1 MANKKISQLT
11 DGTSFQSGDEA
22 VVNRSGVNFKVDPT
36 QFGSSIDVTGTVTA
50 DGLTVEGTS
59 TVSTF
64 PNSDFTIDIKSNGAN
79 GTYFGTD
86 YYAGALGKIATIQA
100 QYAGFIGNAR
110 GSLHFGTRAANQS
123 DIFQRMAISSDGD
136 ISFYEDTGTTPK
148 FFWDASAERLAI
160 GVGTSPDAAM
170 HVGEA
175 SYPQIRTVYTGIDSW
190 DMGVTSGSIFRLG
203 KANAADSASLFQTD
217 SGNVGIGTSS
227 PENKLHINSG
237 ALSIDGTS
245 TVGARDGF
253 TSYGIKLNGAETGI
267 FHEFNGGIRMSSSGN
282 PSFMAFHTRGA
293 LDSQGS
299 ERVRIDSSGN
309 VGIGIVPDAWAITG
323 PAIQLGGTGHLAT
336 SNQYAYVG
344 SNYYYDGGWKYTT
357 SSTAA
362 QYRQDSGTHQWLT
375 AASGTADAALT
386 WSESMRIASDGKVGI
401 GTSSPNRLLDIE
413 NAAGDAFVSIVS
425 DPTSRSA
432 IFLGDTGSDAVCRL
446 DYDNNTNSL
455 SIWTNSAE
463 AMRITSAGNV
473 GIGTTSPSQALDVV
487 GNIEVSGGVYL
498 GGTVAANLLDDY
510 EEGTWTPAWA
520 FAGGSATI
528 GTINFATYTKV
539 GQLVTVSFRAFTS
552 SISSP
557 TGQATITGLPFASA
571 DVESSGA
578 IGVMIRFAT
587 DMPDIK
593 CRVSG
598 SSIQFEKA
606 ATNAGVN
613 VYLDGS
619 DFNSGAGQNIVSV
632 CITYRTSA

>member
-11 DGTSFQSGDEA
+11 DGTSFQAGDEA
-22 VVNRSGVNFKVDPT
+22 VVNRSGTNYKVDPT

-50 DGLTVEGTS
+50 DGLTSAGNVL
-59 TVSTF
+59 VSQAAS
-64 PNSDFTIDIKSNGAN
+64 NSSITINRTDSLSQYNLTLSQSGLNAVITGNDAQAFQINVDPDNTQSGSNFILTIDGDVVFNADAN
-79 GTYFGTD
+79 
-86 YYAGALGKIATIQA
+86 
-100 QYAGFIGNAR
+100 
-110 GSLHFGTRAANQS
+110 
-123 DIFQRMAISSDGD
+123 GD

-148 FFWDASAERLAI
+148 FFWDASAE
-160 GVGTSPDAAM
+160 
-170 HVGEA
+170 
-175 SYPQIRTVYTGIDSW
+175 
-190 DMGVTSGSIFRLG
+190 
-203 KANAADSASLFQTD
+203 
-217 SGNVGIGTSS
+217 
-227 PENKLHINSG
+227 
-237 ALSIDGTS
+237 AL
-245 TVGARDGF
+245 
-253 TSYGIKLNGAETGI
+253 
-267 FHEFNGGIRMSSSGN
+267 
-282 PSFMAFHTRGA
+282 
-293 LDSQGS
+293 
-299 ERVRIDSSGN
+299 
-309 VGIGIVPDAWAITG
+309 
-323 PAIQLGGTGHLAT
+323 
-336 SNQYAYVG
+336 
-344 SNYYYDGGWKYTT
+344 
-357 SSTAA
+357 
-362 QYRQDSGTHQWLT
+362 
-375 AASGTADAALT
+375 
-386 WSESMRIASDGKVGI
+386 
-401 GTSSPNRLLDIE
+401 
-413 NAAGDAFVSIVS
+413 
-425 DPTSRSA
+425 
-432 IFLGDTGSDAVCRL
+432 
-446 DYDNNTNSL
+446 
-455 SIWTNSAE
+455 
-463 AMRITSAGNV
+463 
-473 GIGTTSPSQALDVV
+473 GIGTTSPYAKTVIALAPTVAATTVNETADFADQFVISNSGTSTNGDRLPLVFNLGGGTADSISAAVV
-487 GNIEVSGGVYL
+487 GLRETIFGWRTALSFWTNNVTSGPEGTDAIQEKMRLDSDGNLLVGTTTSPSDTGTVVADGIYL